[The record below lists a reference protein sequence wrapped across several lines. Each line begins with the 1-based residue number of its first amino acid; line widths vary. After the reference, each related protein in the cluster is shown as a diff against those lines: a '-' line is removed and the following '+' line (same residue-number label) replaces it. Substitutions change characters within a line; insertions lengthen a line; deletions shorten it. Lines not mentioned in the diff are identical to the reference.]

1 MQKIYLSSLLFYF
14 YNVGFSQI
22 PNLPTPETVSNS
34 PTTLFTPPT
43 VELHSNR
50 SSIMPSL
57 PKNFV
62 SSSSSNQDL
71 KNRKIIEEDFRRI
84 AKEESDRKAE
94 QIELNR
100 QAYETNVRT
109 MSYRLPSLS
118 NKTGAKAYYSAF
130 ESLSN
135 LNPEDYSLADAIFFV
150 ENAFYN
156 NDKNFQNT
164 YQNYIQKAV
173 KIIRSEL
180 SKNKISDDDNTSKN
194 LTLFQYFAGN
204 TKQNGKIV
212 HKAVKYDFDDYWGAK
227 DYSKM
232 FVSKL
237 MRTNTGQCHSMPLL
251 YLILAE
257 QIGAEASLVLSPNH
271 SYIRFEDN
279 DGEMLNAELTNGM
292 FTANSFVLNNGYIK
306 SEALQ
311 NKMYMQNLTKKELL
325 SQTFVDLASGYIR
338 KFGYDEFVGKVLNK
352 AQQLNPNNINAV
364 LWESNLNQERFVKA
378 CNNLGINPNDKDE
391 LQKIKN
397 FPELITQLRNIN
409 GQFDFIDQS
418 GFTQM
423 PAEQYEK
430 WLGSLQKAENKQR
443 SDEILERIRAIEA
456 QKRKEAQQREL
467 QQKIKKVIPKKE
479 APKVYLIPLLT

>member
-1 MQKIYLSSLLFYF
+1 MQKFYF
-14 YNVGFSQI
+14 SFVFVCNSLIGFSQI
-22 PNLPTPETVSNS
+22 PDLPTSYNIAPGSSFQVPKTMTSTDIKNAIKFPNAVNSTIDSKLQQQNESLIKETQTHINV
-34 PTTLFTPPT
+34 
-43 VELHSNR
+43 
-50 SSIMPSL
+50 
-57 PKNFV
+57 
-62 SSSSSNQDL
+62 Q
-71 KNRKIIEEDFRRI
+71 IEEQKKQLYYRQQE
-84 AKEESDRKAE
+84 KEFV
-94 QIELNR
+94 Q
-100 QAYETNVRT
+100 TFF
-109 MSYRLPSLS
+109 LPSLS
-118 NKTGAKAYYSAF
+118 DKTGAMAYYSAF
-130 ESLSN
+130 ESLSK
-135 LNPEDYSLADAIFFV
+135 LNPEDYSIADATFFV

-164 YQNYIQKAV
+164 YQNYIQKATN
-173 KIIRSEL
+173 IIRSQL
-180 SKNKISDDDNTSKN
+180 SKKGIADDDNTSKN
-194 LTLFQYFAGN
+194 LTLFQYFSGD

-212 HKAVKYDFDDYWGAK
+212 HKATKYDFDDYWGAK

-325 SQTFVDLASGYIR
+325 SQTFVDLASGYIH
-338 KFGYDEFVGKVLNK
+338 KFGYDEFVGKILDK

-397 FPELITQLRNIN
+397 FPELIAQLRNIN

-456 QKRKEAQQREL
+456 QKRKEAQQKEL

-479 APKVYLIPLLT
+479 APKVYRIPLLT